1 MTDNTLPYWMALAHA
16 TDFSTRRKL
25 EFLAGSVHEK
35 YGIAEALDR
44 IGEGD
49 RLDFN
54 FTDKEWAGI
63 RESVGDL
70 PNYAFLAERIEGQGI
85 HTMNIWDRYV
95 YPSNLKKHLKYEA
108 PLLIY
113 ARGNMDLLKRDS
125 IAIVGARKSADVSLE
140 FTDNVARQ
148 AVQRKEVVVSGFAK
162 GVDKRALDAALKYK
176 GQSIIVLPQ
185 GIETYRS
192 KEYYKEVVK
201 GNVLVMSIYHP
212 KAPWSVGF
220 AMDRNR
226 IIYALANHIYAAES
240 NSKGGTWEGVLN
252 GLKRGRKVFVRKPGP
267 GEENANTRLIELGAT
282 PVDMDGNELEH
293 IPSGLFGEDKPGY
306 RDNPADKKKKNKKD
320 PPPEQGRLF

>member
-16 TDFSTRRKL
+16 TGFTTRRKL

-35 YGIAEALDR
+35 YGIAEALEKIR
-44 IGEGD
+44 EGD
-49 RLDFN
+49 RLEFN
-54 FTDKEWAGI
+54 FTEKEWEGLK
-63 RESVGDL
+63 ESVEDL
-70 PNYAFLAERIEGQGI
+70 PNYAFLAERIEEQGI
-85 HTMNIWDRYV
+85 HTMNIWDQYV
-95 YPSNLKKHLKYEA
+95 YPPNLKKHLKYEA

-113 ARGNMDLLKRDS
+113 AKGNMDLLKRDS

-140 FTDNVARQ
+140 FTDNVAKQ
-148 AVQRKEVVVSGFAK
+148 AVRKKEVIVSGFAK
-162 GVDKRALDAALKYK
+162 GVDKMALDAALKYK

-185 GIETYRS
+185 GIETYKS
-192 KEYYKEVVK
+192 KEYYREIVK

-240 NSKGGTWEGVLN
+240 NSSGGTWEGVLN
-252 GLKRGRKVFVRKPGP
+252 GLKRGRKVFVRKPAP
-267 GEENANTRLIELGAT
+267 GEKNANNRLIGMGAT

-293 IPSGLFGEDKPGY
+293 TPTGLFGEEG
-306 RDNPADKKKKNKKD
+306 RDNSKANQDEKKKDKKD
-320 PPPEQGRLF
+320 PPAGQGKLF